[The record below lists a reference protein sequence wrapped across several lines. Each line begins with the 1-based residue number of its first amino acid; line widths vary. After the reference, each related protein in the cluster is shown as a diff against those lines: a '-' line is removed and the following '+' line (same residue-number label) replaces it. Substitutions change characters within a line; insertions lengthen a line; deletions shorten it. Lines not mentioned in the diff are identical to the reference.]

1 VSQLPDRIL
10 VRSRPRVSLLDF
22 EAKEVCDFL
31 RRRLEAKGVAEAYL
45 FGSFAR
51 GCPGAWSDVDL
62 IVVADSDLP
71 FVERPRE
78 YSDLQDLGIPVDVLV
93 YTPGEMRRLQQEEGG
108 FWSEVASE
116 RKRLV

>member
-1 VSQLPDRIL
+1 
-10 VRSRPRVSLLDF
+10 VSLLDF
-22 EAKEVCDFL
+22 EAEEVCDFL
-31 RRRLEAKGVAEAYL
+31 RRRLEAKGVTEAYL

-62 IVVADSDLP
+62 IVVAESDLP

-78 YSDLQDLGIPVDVLV
+78 YADLQDLGVPVDVLV
-93 YTPGEMRRLQQEEGG
+93 YTPGEMRRLRQEEGG

-116 RKRLV
+116 RRRLV